1 MADSG
6 IPVPVLQEI
15 LDHHFLETTRKNL
28 HAFHPPPQL
37 SSEERGTALS
47 EPSNAGA
54 NRVRRCEPSDVG
66 ANRVT
71 WV

>member
-15 LDHHFLETTRKNL
+15 LDHRFLETTRKNL
-28 HAFHPPPQL
+28 HAFHSPPQL
-37 SSEERGTALS
+37 SSEERGTAQ
-47 EPSNAGA
+47 
-54 NRVRRCEPSDVG
+54 CEP
-66 ANRVT
+66 VT

>member
-15 LDHHFLETTRKNL
+15 LDHRFLETTRKNL

-54 NRVRRCEPSDVG
+54 NRVTSVRTE
-66 ANRVT
+66 
-71 WV
+71 

>member
-6 IPVPVLQEI
+6 IPRQVLQEI
-15 LDHHFLETTRKNL
+15 PDHQCLETTHKNL
-28 HAFHPPPQL
+28 HAFHPPPHL
-37 SSEERGTALS
+37 SSEARGTALS
-47 EPSNAGA
+47 
-54 NRVRRCEPSDVG
+54 EPSDVG